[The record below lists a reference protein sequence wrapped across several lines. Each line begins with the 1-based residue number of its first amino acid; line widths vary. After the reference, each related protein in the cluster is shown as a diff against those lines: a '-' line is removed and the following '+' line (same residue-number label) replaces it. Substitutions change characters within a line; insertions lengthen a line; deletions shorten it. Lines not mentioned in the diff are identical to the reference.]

1 MNINQFHQSAFLPT
15 QQMVMEIPVLNKKIE
30 KMNPVIILKSS
41 N

>member
-1 MNINQFHQSAFLPT
+1 MNLFHQSAFLPT
-15 QQMVMEIPVLNKKIE
+15 QQMVMEIPVIPKKVE